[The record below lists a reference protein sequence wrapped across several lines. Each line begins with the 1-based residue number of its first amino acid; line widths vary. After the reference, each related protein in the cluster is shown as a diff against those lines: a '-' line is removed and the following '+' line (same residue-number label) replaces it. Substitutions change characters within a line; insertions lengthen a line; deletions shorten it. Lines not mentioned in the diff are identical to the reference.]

1 MSTEVRWRCGNINKE
16 KLFSLSVAIK
26 EGRNIVCLSIGCGRG
41 GSLCRGTEDS
51 QARCA
56 GNGKRICFCCS
67 VFENVKKCYES
78 NRDGRVGEGGV
89 CW

>member
-41 GSLCRGTEDS
+41 GVYAEAQRTVKPGVLEMVSESVFVAVCLRMSRSVMSQTGTE
-51 QARCA
+51 
-56 GNGKRICFCCS
+56 G
-67 VFENVKKCYES
+67 
-78 NRDGRVGEGGV
+78 
-89 CW
+89 